1 MKLDLFRSLWGY
13 ADQRASACREARAS
27 GFVGIE
33 ARLPQTG
40 AERRELGA
48 LLAGEGLDYIA
59 IIFTGG
65 SVLPDQALTPAEHLR
80 DLERQL
86 DASAELA
93 PRFVN
98 VLAGNDRW
106 STHQQLDFFGQ
117 AQEIARRG
125 GHLCSFETHRAR
137 CLATPWV
144 TLEVARQ
151 LPELLFTTDI
161 SHWVVGCERLL
172 DDPADDLDDFISR
185 VHHIQ
190 ARVGYDQGPQVPH
203 PAAPEYAR
211 ELAFHQRFWAA
222 VWRAQQER
230 GYPVTTLTPEFG
242 PDGYTFRL
250 PFTGIPIADLWELN
264 RWMADNQRDQFQRFL
279 QDR

>member
-13 ADQRASACREARAS
+13 ADQHASACREARAS
-27 GFVGIE
+27 GFAGIE
-33 ARLPQTG
+33 ARLPQTA
-40 AERRELGA
+40 AERRDFGA

-59 IIFTGG
+59 ILFTGG
-65 SVLPDQALTPAEHLR
+65 AVLPDQALTPAEHLR

-144 TLEVARQ
+144 TLEIARQ

-172 DDPADDLDDFISR
+172 DDPADDLDDFIGR

-211 ELAFHQRFWAA
+211 ELAFHQGFWAA

-250 PFTGIPIADLWELN
+250 PFTGMPIADLWNLN
-264 RWMADNQRDQFQRFL
+264 RWMADTQRDQFQRFL
-279 QDR
+279 RDR